1 MAHLAWVILGFQAVW
16 FSCAWGV
23 AHAMPV
29 LPISVAIIYLAVF
42 FLFQKIGNKP
52 FFSWLKHAYSA
63 WLSIQ
68 Y

>member
-29 LPISVAIIYLAVF
+29 LPISATIIYLAVF
-42 FLFQKIGNKP
+42 FLFQKIIFLQNFFTINKNN
-52 FFSWLKHAYSA
+52 LK
-63 WLSIQ
+63 
-68 Y
+68 